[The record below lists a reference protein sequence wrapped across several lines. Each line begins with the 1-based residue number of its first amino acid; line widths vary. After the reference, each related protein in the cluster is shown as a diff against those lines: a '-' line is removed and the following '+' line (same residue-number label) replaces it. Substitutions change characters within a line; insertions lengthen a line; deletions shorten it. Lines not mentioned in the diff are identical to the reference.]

1 MKKMIPLLAVTLLS
15 SALGFSASA
24 TNDVVG
30 NWKGTLDVG
39 SVKLRLVFNISKD
52 AAGALTAKMDSLDQG
67 ARDMPVDTVTFKDG
81 TIHMELKSISG
92 VYEGTLDKAGNKAT
106 GQWTQAG
113 QPFPLALE
121 RSQGTTVASEAETLS
136 PADLAA
142 SKQAAQKLAGSWNG
156 TLNASGTNLRLLVK
170 ISKAASGA
178 ATGTMDSL
186 DQGAKNIPLSRIT
199 YTEGKVHFEASGIG
213 GVYEGTLATD
223 GTTLAGQWQQG
234 GQSMTLDF
242 KKAASAPVK

>member
-1 MKKMIPLLAVTLLS
+1 MEKMISLLAVTLLS
-15 SALGFSASA
+15 SALGFGASA
-24 TNDVVG
+24 TNDIVG

-39 SVKLRLVFNISKD
+39 SVKLRLVFRISKD
-52 AAGALTAKMDSLDQG
+52 AAGKLTAKMDSLDQG

-81 TIHMELKSISG
+81 KLRMELKSISG
-92 VYEGTLDKAGNKAT
+92 VYEGTLDKAGKNVT

-121 RSQGTTVASEAETLS
+121 RSQGTTVASEAEALL

-142 SKQAAQKLAGSWNG
+142 SQQAAQKLTGSWNG
-156 TLNASGTNLRLLVK
+156 TLNAGGTNLRLLVK

-186 DQGAKNIPLSRIT
+186 DQGAKDIPLSRIT
-199 YTEGKVHFEASGIG
+199 YKESNVRFEAPGIG
-213 GVYEGTLATD
+213 GVYEGTLASD
-223 GTTLAGQWQQG
+223 GATLAGQWQQG
-234 GQSMTLDF
+234 GQSLTLDF
-242 KKAASAPVK
+242 KKAASAAVK

>member
-1 MKKMIPLLAVTLLS
+1 MKKMIPLLVVTLLS
-15 SALGFSASA
+15 STLGFGASA

-39 SVKLRLVFNISKD
+39 SVKLRLVFKISKD

-81 TIHMELKSISG
+81 KLRMELNSISG
-92 VYEGTLDKAGNKAT
+92 VYEGMFDKAGNKAT
-106 GQWTQAG
+106 GQWTQG
-113 QPFPLALE
+113 VQSFPLTLE
-121 RSQGTTVASEAETLS
+121 RSQGTVVAFESETLS

-142 SKQAAQKLAGSWNG
+142 SKQAAEKLGGSWNG
-156 TLNASGTNLRLLVK
+156 TLNTGVANLRLLVK

-178 ATGTMDSL
+178 VTGTMDSL
-186 DQGAKNIPLSRIT
+186 DQGAKDIPLSRIT
-199 YTEGKVHFEASGIG
+199 HKEGKVRFEVSGIG
-213 GVYEGTLATD
+213 GVYEGTLAAD